1 MNSTPSDSGTN
12 PNPDGSPAN
21 SVIAGTVIIG
31 GGLAGLACA
40 RRLTQHGRDVTLL
53 EASDRVGGRV
63 RTDIVDGLK
72 LDHGFQVLLTAYPAC
87 RELLD
92 YERLRLR
99 AFQPGALVR
108 NNGRFTRLGDPW
120 RRPGQILSTATS
132 PVGSLM
138 DKLRIAKARFQS
150 RRGTL
155 QDLYHRD
162 GETTDQRLRHLGFS
176 DAMIDAF
183 FRPFLGGVF
192 LDESLSTSSRMFEF
206 VFRMFAAG
214 DIAVPADGMAAIPR
228 QLAEGLPRGTL
239 RLNTTV
245 TSIESINGRHR
256 VHLSDGASIDAETV
270 VVATESNAAAR
281 LLDAPELVTQWNHAT
296 TMYFVAERS
305 PEPSRMLMLRGDED
319 GPIRTAVVLSDVA
332 PEYASGGRSLIS
344 ISIADSMADRSAEEL
359 ADAVGDQ
366 ARRWF
371 GDGAGRWELVQT
383 IRVPYGLPQLRLD
396 PVLQSVRADQI
407 PGIKAPASL
416 YVCGDHRET
425 PSIQGA
431 MNSGLRAAEEILDAK
446 SK

>member
-1 MNSTPSDSGTN
+1 MVN
-12 PNPDGSPAN
+12 
-21 SVIAGTVIIG
+21 AGTVIVG

-40 RRLTQHGRDVTLL
+40 KRLTQHGRDVTLL

-92 YERLRLR
+92 YEGLRLR
-99 AFQPGALVR
+99 AFEPGALIR
-108 NNGRFTRLGDPW
+108 KNGGFTRLGDPW

-132 PVGSLM
+132 SVGSLM
-138 DKLRIAKARFQS
+138 DKLRIAKARLQS

-162 GETTDQRLRHLGFS
+162 GESTDQRLRHLGFS
-176 DAMIDAF
+176 DAMIGAF

-214 DIAVPADGMAAIPR
+214 DIAIPADGMAAIPR

-245 TSIESINGRHR
+245 TSIEHIDRRHR
-256 VHLSDGASIDAETV
+256 VHLSDGASINAETV

-281 LLDAPELVTQWNHAT
+281 LIDAPELVTQWNHAT
-296 TMYFVAERS
+296 TLYFVAERS
-305 PEPSRMLMLRGDED
+305 PESSRMLMLRGDEE
-319 GPIRTAVVLSDVA
+319 GPIRTAVVLSDIA
-332 PEYASGGRSLIS
+332 PEYASGGRALIS
-344 ISIADSMADRSAEEL
+344 ISIADSMADRPAEDL
-359 ADAVGDQ
+359 ADAVRDQ

-371 GDGAGRWELVQT
+371 GEGASRWELVQT
-383 IRVPYGLPQLRLD
+383 IRVPYGLPQIDLD
-396 PVLQSVRADQI
+396 PVVQPVRADQI
-407 PGIKAPASL
+407 SGVKAPASL

-431 MNSGLRAAEEILDAK
+431 MNSGLRAAAEILDAK